1 MSLGRSGGLRMT
13 NNRNLDEISLIRPI
27 LIVLLVL
34 YHAFCP
40 WTGAWETFCGFEE
53 NDVYRWIADFSYSFM
68 LPTFV
73 VVSGYVWAFQRE
85 ELQRKEG
92 LSTLFSKKFRR
103 LMIPCI
109 IFSFVYSLIFGIT
122 QNGESPRI
130 NDYISLLVNGAGHLW
145 FLPMLMS
152 CFIIC
157 WTIIRLTIRWRFK
170 FLLAFV
176 FSFFGFLKLPFM
188 AGSALYYS
196 FFMLLGYWLF
206 LNKNQEKMKL
216 SYGVL
221 VGMSIS
227 FILVFIVVSIL
238 INEVII
244 PQYQIS
250 TLLQKCGLLAVMT
263 ILRLLYS
270 SLGVI
275 SVFCFSFIYIQSN
288 AIGPGMIR
296 FGSSCMGVYIF
307 QQFVLKIIYYKT
319 DLPVALGNSTLP
331 LISFTLA
338 MIISYFLTVV
348 FRTTKIGKKVL

>member
-1 MSLGRSGGLRMT
+1 
-13 NNRNLDEISLIRPI
+13 
-27 LIVLLVL
+27 
-34 YHAFCP
+34 
-40 WTGAWETFCGFEE
+40 
-53 NDVYRWIADFSYSFM
+53 
-68 LPTFV
+68 
-73 VVSGYVWAFQRE
+73 
-85 ELQRKEG
+85 
-92 LSTLFSKKFRR
+92 
-103 LMIPCI
+103 
-109 IFSFVYSLIFGIT
+109 
-122 QNGESPRI
+122 
-130 NDYISLLVNGAGHLW
+130 
-145 FLPMLMS
+145 
-152 CFIIC
+152 
-157 WTIIRLTIRWRFK
+157 
-170 FLLAFV
+170 
-176 FSFFGFLKLPFM
+176 M